1 MATYSYTK
9 PQISIY
15 QNPSK
20 FSPVYSPNWFAFTA
34 SFTNTTATDPF
45 LICDIN
51 VLAQSVEAPTIQ
63 TAVGRFKS
71 PGREGN
77 IFTFNPE
84 AIIKSY
90 VSFPYETGNQT
101 YYGLGQAEYVNEQA
115 GWGAPLNNFPTIAP
129 ETDGIVKYNMKYG
142 LEFNP
147 NATFSTI
154 NAVGAFGP
162 DGIYRDYTRYI
173 IPGMTNS
180 FANIGDIITIKVN
193 SGLYTYYD
201 GQAQV
206 INAFTTLGN
215 TYIETWQLHNS
226 TLASL
231 SGGNISGSFTNIQK
245 IYGTTSTYY
254 AYNGTRQYDE
264 VSVNFDNIY
273 YFKENGAVSPGFRLS
288 TSTASNF
295 RFMNDWGYDMKH
307 AIPIRPGQGE
317 RARFLCDLYG
327 DTRRLVALEVIE
339 YNSTGSTVS
348 THQSYLNDVV
358 AGVLFPYKCFTV
370 QLFDKKGRFASNA
383 TTTGTPIVVG
393 NYYKFSIKGY
403 RIGTGVEFNYASI
416 WYKAENPCSRYENVR
431 VKFLNRQGT
440 WAYWNFDKGNKQT
453 TSIERK
459 EYKSPQNYD
468 FTLTGPAGSVVSS
481 STIANPFRIS
491 KLRGQNILS
500 IKATDTY
507 SLSSDWITEEEYAYL
522 QQLITSPQVFLFY
535 DTYKLADNSTVEC
548 VNIPIIITD
557 TTYEWKTRERNKLF
571 NLVINYKMAQDCN
584 IQNI

>member
-1 MATYSYTK
+1 MATYSYTR
-9 PQISIY
+9 PQITIN
-15 QNPSK
+15 QTPSK
-20 FSPVYSPNWFAFTA
+20 FSPVYAPNWFAFTA

-51 VLAQSVEAPTIQ
+51 ILEQSVEAATIKSGL
-63 TAVGRFKS
+63 GRFKT
-71 PGREGN
+71 PGREN
-77 IFTFNPE
+77 NYFVFNPE
-84 AIIKSY
+84 AVIKSY

-129 ETDGIVKYNMKYG
+129 ETDGIVKYNLKYG

-147 NATFSTI
+147 NATFSTV

-173 IPGMTNS
+173 ITGLTNS
-180 FANIGDIITIKVN
+180 FANIGDIITIKTT

-206 INAFTTLGN
+206 INAFTMLGN
-215 TYIETWQLHNS
+215 TYIETWQLHSS

-231 SGGNISGSFTNIQK
+231 SGGNIRGAFTNIQK

-254 AYNGTRQYDE
+254 AYNGTRQFDE

-273 YFKENGAVSPGFRLS
+273 YFRQNGAVSPGFRLS

-295 RFMNDWGYDMKH
+295 RFMNDWGYDKDH

-317 RARFLCDLYG
+317 RARFLCDLYS
-327 DTRRLVALEVIE
+327 DTNRLVALEVVE
-339 YNSTGSTVS
+339 YNAAGATVS
-348 THQSYLNDVV
+348 TFQHILSDSPG
-358 AGVLFPYKCFTV
+358 GVRYPYKCFTV

-383 TTTGTPIVVG
+383 TTTGTPIVPG
-393 NYYKFSIKGY
+393 NYYRFSIKGY
-403 RIGTGVEFNYASI
+403 LASTTTEFRYASI
-416 WYKAENPCSRYENVR
+416 WYKAENPCSIYENVR

-440 WAYWNFDKGNKQT
+440 WAYWNFNKDNKKT
-453 TSIERK
+453 TTIERK
-459 EYKSPQNYD
+459 EYKIPTQYD
-468 FTLTGPAGSVVSS
+468 RTLAGPAGSVVSS
-481 STIANPFRIS
+481 TTIANPFRIS

-500 IKATDTY
+500 ISATDEFT
-507 SLSSDWITEEEYAYL
+507 LNSDWISEEEYGYL
-522 QQLITSPQVFLFY
+522 QQLVTSQQVFLFY
-535 DTYKLADNSTVEC
+535 DSYKLKDNSILEC
-548 VNIPIIITD
+548 VNIPIVITD
-557 TTYEWKTRERNKLF
+557 TSFEWKTVNRDRLF
-571 NLVINYKMAQDCN
+571 NLVINYKMAQDYS
-584 IQNI
+584 IQSP